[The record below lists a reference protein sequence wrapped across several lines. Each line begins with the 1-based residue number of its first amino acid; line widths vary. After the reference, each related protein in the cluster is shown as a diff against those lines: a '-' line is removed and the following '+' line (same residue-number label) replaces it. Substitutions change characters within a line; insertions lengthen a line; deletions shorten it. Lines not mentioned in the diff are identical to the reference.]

1 MTENAENEGRGRFR
15 RIHLTTRS
23 KVGAVAMAIALVALG
38 GIFVLFGL
46 VLLVMLAAAGTL
58 IGAGVMAYHRLT
70 GRWPRAVRPA
80 DAPPRTLDPSLEV
93 FPGPRDAVRHND
105 QLPPRAP

>member
-1 MTENAENEGRGRFR
+1 MTENPEDEGRRSYRG
-15 RIHLTTRS
+15 IHITTRS
-23 KVGAVAMAIALVALG
+23 RAGAVALAIAFVALG
-38 GIFVLFGL
+38 GIFVAFGL
-46 VLLVMLAAAGTL
+46 VLLVILAAAGTL
-58 IGAGVMAYHRLT
+58 IGAGVMVYHRLT

-80 DAPPRTLDPSLEV
+80 DAPQGTLDPSLEV